1 MRYKTIEN
9 AMKKQLHN
17 SITLDDLIS
26 GRFYHTKKGYSDLII
41 DDYKLDDLCD
51 ILGGRGKSKERIKK
65 FLSPHYI
72 KDLKSYGIFSRVVFN
87 KYGWQ
92 YVAGQDYVPELATV
106 RKLIKE

>member
-9 AMKKQLHN
+9 AMKKQIHC

-26 GRFYHTKKGYSDLII
+26 GRFYHTKKGWSGLII
-41 DDYKLDDLCD
+41 DDYELDDLCN
-51 ILGGRGKSKERIKK
+51 ILGGRGKSKERIKE
-65 FLSPHYI
+65 FLSTHYI
-72 KDLKSYGIFSRVVFN
+72 KDLRSYGIFSRVVYN

-92 YVAGQDYVPELATV
+92 YVAVQDYISELATV